1 MLWKSFKNEERVISV
16 FFYIIICKSNTG
28 FCK

>member
-16 FFYIIICKSNTG
+16 FFYITICMSNTG